1 MEKSTAENIWKIKS
15 GDGRIF
21 GPASMETLLTWARD
35 GRLLPGQLLSN
46 DDKNWVPVES
56 CAELEMNWVTCLPD
70 GRFWG
75 PIHRDAMKESIRN
88 GEVTEDMPQFVR
100 SRSIDDSPEALRR
113 ENDELK
119 AQIIT
124 LRKDFAVRAAKLEA
138 DIASIKAEQ
147 RMAEGQL
154 SSKDLEF
161 DAERQAFAAERSRME
176 AERQGLAAE
185 KTKLKAEIVKAEK
198 RAEVLLAQVAESEAS
213 SRSREA
219 DLARIAELEEQLKE
233 YEKDIKMLRTE
244 NENIAADARRK
255 LKNAETDFLKDK
267 EAFEVQL
274 RDTKLLK
281 DKIAAME
288 TKEESLRRVIMQA
301 SQIIGKGE
309 EVVAEAEAEIIQ

>member
-1 MEKSTAENIWKIKS
+1 MSEERAENIWKIK
-15 GDGRIF
+15 GEDGRIF

-35 GRLLPGQLLSN
+35 GRLTPGQLLSR
-46 DDKNWVPVES
+46 DDIKWEPVES
-56 CAELEMNWVTCLPD
+56 CDTLEMNWVTRLPD

-75 PIHRDAMKESIRN
+75 PVHRDAMKEAIRN
-88 GEVTEDMPQFVR
+88 GDVAEDMPQFVR
-100 SRSIDDSPEALRR
+100 SKSIDDSPEALRR
-113 ENDELK
+113 ENEELK

-138 DIASIKAEQ
+138 DIASVKAEQ
-147 RMAEGQL
+147 RMAVGQL

-198 RAEVLLAQVAESEAS
+198 RAEVLLAQVAESES
-213 SRSREA
+213 SNRSREA

-233 YEKDIKMLRTE
+233 YEKDIKMLRNE
-244 NENIAADARRK
+244 NENIAADSRRK
-255 LKNAETDFLKDK
+255 LKNAETAFLKDK
-267 EAFEVQL
+267 EAYESQL
-274 RDTKLLK
+274 RDSKLLK

-288 TKEESLRRVIMQA
+288 SKEESLRRVILQA
-301 SQIIGKGE
+301 CQIIGKGE